1 MIVVITGPQG
11 SGKGEQA
18 KILEQTFGFKHMST
32 GDLLR
37 EEVKAGTPD
46 GIEADGYMKK
56 GLFTP
61 YDLNNRILKN
71 GLEKNKGKT
80 ILLDGYPRYVAQAD
94 FLLGITEVKCMILLK
109 VRDEVSMKRMMS
121 RRLCTANN
129 KIFIADKVTQADID
143 ECKKLGGEIIQ
154 RSDDQPE
161 PIKKRL
167 LDYRN
172 ETEPVVEYFKKKN
185 IPVLEINGE
194 GTIPEVAA
202 EIKKKLEHLGLH
214 K

>member
-1 MIVVITGPQG
+1 MIIVITGPQG

-18 KILEQTFGFKHMST
+18 KILEKEFGFKHMST

-37 EEVKAGTPD
+37 EEVKAKTPD
-46 GIEADGYMKK
+46 GIEAEEYMKK

-61 YDLNNRILKN
+61 FDLNNRILKS
-71 GLEKNKGKT
+71 GLEKNKGNT
-80 ILLDGYPRYVAQAD
+80 IILDGYPRYLAQVEY
-94 FLLGITEVKCMILLK
+94 LLSITKVDCMILLK
-109 VRDEVSMKRMMS
+109 VHDEVSIHRMIN
-121 RRLCTANN
+121 RRICTANN
-129 KIFIADKVTQADID
+129 QIFMADKITSNDIA

-154 RSDDQPE
+154 RPDDHLE

-167 LDYRN
+167 LDYHT
-172 ETEPVVEYFKKKN
+172 ETIPVVEYFKKKN

-194 GTIPEVAA
+194 GTIEEVAL
-202 EIKKKLEHLGLH
+202 EIKKELERMGFD